1 MPTSSSAL
9 RILDLLPVVYTS
21 ELEDALEDR
30 KNLAKELS
38 LRTGGRIELLLDSV
52 PKGTTSIE
60 DAYDEA
66 ITVPYILAKIRT
78 AESKH
83 YSAAII
89 DCFGD
94 PGLDAARELV
104 RMPVIGVAQSAC
116 HLAAQIAPRFSII
129 NTVREFTHID
139 RELVTKYGVTQ
150 HVASIITVDIPVL
163 SLEAQRKRTVSV
175 LARAIEKAVREDGA
189 QAIVLGCTGMSSL
202 IPALKK
208 QLARS
213 ALAAPIIEPLRA
225 AVYTAVGW
233 VLGGLSHSKEAF
245 MPPPKKR
252 RVT

>member
-1 MPTSSSAL
+1 MSPSSSPL
-9 RILDLLPVVYTS
+9 RILDLLPVVYTRD
-21 ELEDALEDR
+21 LEHAFEDR

-38 LRTGGRIELLLDSV
+38 LQTGGTIELLLDSL

-66 ITVPYILAKIRT
+66 INVPHILAKIRT
-78 AESKH
+78 AESKQC
-83 YSAAII
+83 SAVII

-104 RMPVIGVAQSAC
+104 RMPVIGVAQSTC

-129 NTVREFTHID
+129 NTVREFAHLD

-150 HVASIITVDIPVL
+150 HLASIITIDIPVL
-163 SLEAQRKRTVSV
+163 ALEAQQKRAVNA
-175 LARAIEKAVREDGA
+175 LAAATRKAVREDGA

-202 IPALKK
+202 ATALKK
-208 QLARS
+208 KLARS
-213 ALAAPIIEPLRA
+213 GIEAPIIEPLRA

-233 VLGGLSHSKEAF
+233 VLGGVSQSKEAF
-245 MPPPKKR
+245 MSPPKKR
-252 RVT
+252 RML

>member
-1 MPTSSSAL
+1 MPKNSSAF
-9 RILDLLPVVYTS
+9 RILDLLPVVYTR
-21 ELEDALEDR
+21 ELEGAFQDR
-30 KNLAKELS
+30 KKLARELS
-38 LRTGGRIELLLDSV
+38 LQTGGRIELLFDSLL
-52 PKGTTSIE
+52 KGATSIE

-66 ITVPYILAKIRT
+66 INVPHILAKIKA

-104 RMPVIGVAQSAC
+104 RMPVIGVAQTAC

-129 NTVREFTHID
+129 NTVREFAHID
-139 RELVTKYGVTQ
+139 RELVTKYGVSQ
-150 HVASIITVDIPVL
+150 HVGSIITIDIPVL
-163 SLEAQRKRTVSV
+163 NLEAQQKRTISV
-175 LARAIEKAVREDGA
+175 LAGASERAVREDGA

-202 IPALKK
+202 VPALKK
-208 QLARS
+208 RLARS
-213 ALAAPIIEPLRA
+213 DVAAPIIEPLRA

-233 VLGGLSHSKEAF
+233 VLGGLSQSKEAF

-252 RVT
+252 RVV